1 MIGWNSAWLAMLA
14 FIKHLQTKLR
24 SARRS
29 STPGS
34 VSLTPTIRCCADCTV
49 CLIAAAQVELHKG
62 GDGREHREGGVDVKR
77 LDVLQCDECGRKMLA
92 WGGAALAPHLEWAGT
107 WAEVLNPSH
116 DDHLLRL
123 GHKD

>member
-1 MIGWNSAWLAMLA
+1 MVLNTRVRLA
-14 FIKHLQTKLR
+14 HTHDQVLR
-24 SARRS
+24 RLHR
-29 STPGS
+29 
-34 VSLTPTIRCCADCTV
+34 VLDR
-49 CLIAAAQVELHKG
+49 AQVELHKG

-77 LDVLQCDECGRKMLA
+77 LDVLQCDECGRKLLA

-123 GHKD
+123 GHED

>member
-1 MIGWNSAWLAMLA
+1 MELGLVGDAGFHQAPADEAAQRTTVLNTRVRLA
-14 FIKHLQTKLR
+14 HTHDQVLR
-24 SARRS
+24 R
-29 STPGS
+29 PHS
-34 VSLTPTIRCCADCTV
+34 VLDR
-49 CLIAAAQVELHKG
+49 AQVELHKG